1 MLTSQINKQNHM
13 TQTQSQSGIEQINLG
28 FNEQED
34 RLLLKLGLLDK
45 TEIAV
50 WISRRICK
58 AMWALLQSTQATLQP
73 VATMTNT
80 PPAMT
85 ADSKSQVMETFAREV
100 AEQKAIENMDFN
112 STYQPDRQTRTDEPM
127 LAIQCIVI
135 SAENQ
140 LPNLELQCKN
150 GQSVKMALSNEL
162 VHALTNMMQLATRE
176 AGWDLIMTTE
186 KPQPNILSNQQLLH

>member
-1 MLTSQINKQNHM
+1 MLTRQINKQNHM

-34 RLLLKLGLLDK
+34 RLLLKLGLIDK

-50 WISRRICK
+50 WVSRRICK
-58 AMWALLQSTQATLQP
+58 AMWALLQSTQT
-73 VATMTNT
+73 TMPPAVTITNT
-80 PPAMT
+80 TPAMT

-100 AEQKAIENMDFN
+100 AEQKAMENMDFN
-112 STYQPDRQTRTDEPM
+112 STYRPDRQTLTDEPM

-176 AGWDLIMTTE
+176 AGWDLLMSGD
-186 KPQPNILSNQQLLH
+186 KPQLGILSNQQLLH

>member
-1 MLTSQINKQNHM
+1 M

-34 RLLLKLGLLDK
+34 RLLLKLGLIDK

-58 AMWALLQSTQATLQP
+58 AMWALLQGTQATLQP
-73 VATMTNT
+73 ATTMTNT

-85 ADSKSQVMETFAREV
+85 SDSKSQVMENFAREV

-112 STYQPDRQTRTDEPM
+112 TTYQADRQTRTDEPM

-135 SAENQ
+135 TAENQ

-176 AGWDLIMTTE
+176 AGWDLLMTTE
-186 KPQPNILSNQQLLH
+186 KSPAAIQINQQLLH

>member
-1 MLTSQINKQNHM
+1 MLTRQINKQNHM

-34 RLLLKLGLLDK
+34 RLLLKLGLIDK

-50 WISRRICK
+50 WVSRRICK
-58 AMWALLQSTQATLQP
+58 AMWALLQSTQI
-73 VATMTNT
+73 TMPPAITITNT
-80 PPAMT
+80 TPAMT

-100 AEQKAIENMDFN
+100 AEQKAMENMDFN
-112 STYQPDRQTRTDEPM
+112 STYRPDRQTLTDEPM

-176 AGWDLIMTTE
+176 AGWDLLMSGD
-186 KPQPNILSNQQLLH
+186 KPQLGILSNQQLLH

>member
-1 MLTSQINKQNHM
+1 MLTRQINKQNHM

-34 RLLLKLGLLDK
+34 RLLLKLGLIDK

-50 WISRRICK
+50 WVSRRICK
-58 AMWALLQSTQATLQP
+58 AMWALLQSTQI
-73 VATMTNT
+73 TMPPAVTITNT
-80 PPAMT
+80 TPAMT

-100 AEQKAIENMDFN
+100 AEQKAMENMDFN
-112 STYQPDRQTRTDEPM
+112 STYRPDRQTLTDEPM

-176 AGWDLIMTTE
+176 AGWDLLMSGD
-186 KPQPNILSNQQLLH
+186 KPQLGILSNQQLLH

>member
-1 MLTSQINKQNHM
+1 MLTRQINKQNHM

-34 RLLLKLGLLDK
+34 RLLLKLGLIDK

-50 WISRRICK
+50 WVSRRICK
-58 AMWALLQSTQATLQP
+58 AMWALLQSTQLTLP
-73 VATMTNT
+73 PAVTITNT
-80 PPAMT
+80 TPAMT

-100 AEQKAIENMDFN
+100 AEQKAMEKMDFN
-112 STYQPDRQTRTDEPM
+112 STYRPDRQTLTDEPM

-140 LPNLELQCKN
+140 LPNMELQCKN
-150 GQSVKMALSNEL
+150 GQSVKIALSNEL

-176 AGWDLIMTTE
+176 AGWDLLMSGD
-186 KPQPNILSNQQLLH
+186 KPQLGILSNQQLLH